1 VSAPATAWR
10 STLAQTGMELRL
22 TARRGENVL
31 VIIVLPVVVLLFFAS
46 TSIVPVTAGRPVDFL
61 LPGVLALAVISTSL
75 VNLGIATAYERYYG
89 VLKLLGGSPL
99 PRAGLIG
106 AKMLAEMK
114 RWESDVPIVSD
125 VRGRGLLLGMDLVK
139 PGTRTLLGSGT
150 ALVVVGLLLGTL
162 AFAGIG
168 LAMAG
173 SLRAE
178 ATLAGANGL
187 FLALLLLGGIVVPL
201 DQLPAAVAA
210 VARLLPASALSDLLR
225 IALGSSAG
233 DFTPPLVL
241 LAVWAIGASAL
252 AILTFRWE

>member
-106 AKMLAEMK
+106 AKMLAVLVVE
-114 RWESDVPIVSD
+114 IVQFA
-125 VRGRGLLLGMDLVK
+125 VLFAVALAFLGWR
-139 PGTRTLLGSGT
+139 PAAGSGT